1 MGIPFKATAGLHHP
15 IRHDDEHGFLN
26 LLSAAVFG
34 DEEAALAETE
44 PHAFSLTADTL
55 RWRNREAGAEKLA
68 TVRRRLLVSIGSCSF
83 REPVDDLT
91 ALGVFP
97 L

>member
-15 IRHDDEHGFLN
+15 VRRDDEHGFLN

-44 PHAFSLTADTL
+44 PAAEEL
-55 RWRNREAGAEKLA
+55 AG
-68 TVRRRLLVSIGSCSF
+68 VRQRLFVSIGSCSF
-83 REPVDDLT
+83 REPIDDLT